1 MKKIFKSMLLF
12 MAVAMGVSF
21 VASCN
26 DDDNLPAMDGLF
38 RPVINESDNI
48 THGLD
53 EDNNAYMIIN
63 WDNYKTANQYTVK
76 IEASDGSDTREVVT
90 DTTFYRFDNLKY
102 DKEYNISL
110 IAGNT
115 SSGLQSKPFT
125 LTTTSLDYPTSLS
138 TLQATDIIDNA
149 ARIRWSAK
157 GDYDYL
163 RVYKDSNDSLVKEVT
178 LDANKL
184 AALSVIVDNL
194 QPRTAY
200 RVEAYKGDSYRGKR
214 RFTTVAS
221 ESFSGAV
228 IDLRSVPDSVTKTYF
243 SSEQLAYDVE
253 ANAGENLTYVLKG
266 GFQYKVSGGTA
277 LPSTTKKIKFVTGL
291 TLEGNAIFLQS
302 GGFTMASEAQINE
315 VEYEKIDVV
324 SDRVNSGDYA
334 VETNHDKGWGGRQV
348 FNVNGTKATM
358 KILTYNSCSFTG
370 YRAVCRAQAAT
381 DAVNNITFNNCLI
394 NCIGDQ
400 GVITT
405 TNREADW
412 QSVTMRDCTIT
423 NIVMLCDLRS
433 TLSTLKFTIEN
444 CTFCYAP
451 IETTANANTPM
462 FRLGSGNVDLTIKN
476 TLFGPSMMTLDSSG
490 GDIYPYQAG
499 TVGSILLSG
508 TPANLNV
515 DNSYKSNFI
524 YVDMNTTGEGD
535 PKIYPIE
542 GLGEL
547 SLSEKDLWSNPAG
560 GEFNIVGSQSG
571 VDLKTL
577 GDSRWQ

>member
-358 KILTYNSCSFTG
+358 KSLTYNSCSFTG